1 ILGGIGRLH
10 GAVIGAAAYVL
21 LQEFFSSSALFG
33 AYAKHWQL
41 FMGGLI
47 IFIVLALPHGIGGL
61 IDVAWVARRRR
72 GGDSNAESGD
82 G

>member
-1 ILGGIGRLH
+1 MGRLH

-21 LQEFFSSSALFG
+21 LQELFSSSALFG

-47 IFIVLALPHGIGGL
+47 VFMVLALPHGIGGL
-61 IDVAWVARRRR
+61 IDIAQRRR
-72 GGDSNAESGD
+72 GGDSNAERTD